1 MPRHLLTDRPTHARS
16 PTIPPSCL
24 PLGPFTLP
32 TPRRRELTLLLL
44 VRLAT
49 CFGSSADP
57 PAAQG
62 DELSSGAIP
71 NPYSHPPRQFLLPA
85 VLCVIAPNLL
95 YHIYRTTIMSHS
107 TTASDHSQTL
117 PGSGAAPIDKGQFSK
132 TFPRDFSRSCLIL
145 VQTYHEG
152 KCSKSDAIK
161 RLARLVIDE
170 LERASRAGDNIKE
183 VSSVLCAYLEILNVF
198 DKERAGTRQEAIV
211 AREDWVEVA
220 KGQVA
225 ATQKR
230 GREDGGE
237 PDHPAKHPIEKPI
250 PFGRPVSLPDDLR
263 LTHELRDTYRRD
275 PADVKAILLGDPSRP
290 EFPSDLWDDVLAN
303 KFIDFNQILSQIF
316 WGNRIDGD
324 DDWAYAWDKYEK
336 AVLFAF
342 PHRERSRAVQEPH
355 PGTLSRG
362 ARCTQKHPGIRHA
375 SQNPSCRIW

>member
-1 MPRHLLTDRPTHARS
+1 
-16 PTIPPSCL
+16 
-24 PLGPFTLP
+24 
-32 TPRRRELTLLLL
+32 
-44 VRLAT
+44 
-49 CFGSSADP
+49 
-57 PAAQG
+57 
-62 DELSSGAIP
+62 
-71 NPYSHPPRQFLLPA
+71 
-85 VLCVIAPNLL
+85 
-95 YHIYRTTIMSHS
+95 MSHS

-316 WGNRIDGD
+316 WGNDLEQYKNHIQELFLAAPDAPKSIL
-324 DDWAYAWDKYEK
+324 AYDTRVRTRVAESGNLRLCD
-336 AVLFAF
+336 
-342 PHRERSRAVQEPH
+342 
-355 PGTLSRG
+355 LSEFNSDLLWLVVG
-362 ARCTQKHPGIRHA
+362 QATDQSG
-375 SQNPSCRIW
+375 SDSE